1 MYDGRQMEVVP
12 MKTLVEFVKLLEGE
26 FDNREQFQD
35 KQQKKDIN
43 FPFAQHRNT
52 VINANIKHLPVAFE
66 GIFLLEESNYASNG
80 KSHASPHLFLFEEV
94 EEGIK
99 LTSYEMPSGYDA
111 STFTYEHLS
120 SLNYEEL
127 KVSSK
132 FTPALYQYH
141 DGVWEGGSESMF
153 TPVLKF
159 TLHETFSADR
169 LEVSESMEMNGKRT
183 FGFDDPIIYKRK

>member
-1 MYDGRQMEVVP
+1 M
-12 MKTLVEFVKLLEGE
+12 
-26 FDNREQFQD
+26 
-35 KQQKKDIN
+35 
-43 FPFAQHRNT
+43 
-52 VINANIKHLPVAFE
+52 
-66 GIFLLEESNYASNG
+66 
-80 KSHASPHLFLFEEV
+80 
-94 EEGIK
+94 
-99 LTSYEMPSGYDA
+99 
-111 STFTYEHLS
+111 
-120 SLNYEEL
+120 NYEEL